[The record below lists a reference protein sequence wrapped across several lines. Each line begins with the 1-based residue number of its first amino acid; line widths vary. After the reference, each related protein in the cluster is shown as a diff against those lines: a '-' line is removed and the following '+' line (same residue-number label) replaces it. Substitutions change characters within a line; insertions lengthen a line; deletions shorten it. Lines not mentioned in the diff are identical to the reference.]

1 MRTRIR
7 ILLQL
12 LIDLALLNM
21 STQLVALLSG
31 LSITGFLTHHIKVI
45 LLLNAAWIVSYI
57 IYVDDLTYT
66 QSKIQYLFGKM
77 GKTFI
82 LFIAMVSAS
91 QLALGR
97 YNYPYLYQLWIFLI
111 FFLVKLTAD
120 LGLFFFSPVKN
131 GPNMRSSIII
141 GNNPIGNELFQYF
154 QKNTHLGLDPIGIL
168 DMFPE
173 SRKNHLVIGSFQQF
187 QEVYDKFQFQDVVIA
202 LPLKEMESIK
212 KIIDVSERN
221 GVRPHIAPN
230 YFGIIN
236 RVFQVHTLGN
246 IPLLTY
252 RNLPLDRY
260 PNRFWKRAF
269 DLAFAFFALLVFS
282 PLLLIIAVAIKLD
295 SHGPVFYRPVRL
307 GVNNKPFKLFKF
319 RSMKYNNGEEKTDTS
334 TVREDSRFTRVGRI
348 LRKFNLDEFPQ
359 MFNVLD
365 NEMSIVGPRPHRVSL
380 NKSLEGKI
388 KAYRVRHL
396 VKPGITGWAQV
407 NGFRGPMETRIQT
420 SGRVLH
426 DLWYL
431 ENWNFGL
438 DIYIIFLTVFSKKAY
453 KNAF

>member
-1 MRTRIR
+1 MNIS
-7 ILLQL
+7 I
-12 LIDLALLNM
+12 
-21 STQLVALLSG
+21 QLVVLLSG
-31 LSITGFLTHHIKVI
+31 FSITGFLTHHVKLF
-45 LLLNAAWIVSYI
+45 LLLNTAWIISYT

-66 QSKIQYLFGKM
+66 QSKIQYLIGKM

-82 LFIAMVSAS
+82 LFIALVSAT
-91 QLALGR
+91 QLALSR
-97 YNYPYLYQLWIFLI
+97 YNYPYVYQLWIFLI
-111 FFLVKLTAD
+111 FFLIKLTAD

-131 GPNMRSSIII
+131 GPNMRSAIII
-141 GNNPIGNELFQYF
+141 GNNPIGNEVFQYF
-154 QKNTHLGLDPIGIL
+154 LKNTHLGLNPIGIL

-173 SRKNHLVIGSFQQF
+173 YRKNHLVIGSFHQF
-187 QEVYDKFQFQDVVIA
+187 QKIYDEHQFQDVVIA
-202 LPLKEMESIK
+202 LPLREMETIK
-212 KIIDVSERN
+212 KIIDVAERN

-236 RVFQVHTLGN
+236 RVFQVKVLGN

-269 DLAFAFFALLVFS
+269 DLTFAFFALLIFS
-282 PLLLIIAVAIKLD
+282 PLLLIIALAIKLE
-295 SHGPVFYRPVRL
+295 SPGPVFYRPMRL

-319 RSMKYNNGEEKTDTS
+319 RSMKNDNGGEKKDMS
-334 TVREDSRFTRVGRI
+334 TVKGDSRFTRIGKI
-348 LRKFNLDEFPQ
+348 IRKFNLDEFPQ
-359 MFNVLD
+359 MINVLQ
-365 NEMSIVGPRPHRVSL
+365 NEMSIVGPRPHRISL
-380 NKSLEGKI
+380 NKTLEGKI

-396 VKPGITGWAQV
+396 VKPGISGWAQV

-431 ENWNFGL
+431 ENWSFPL

>member
-7 ILLQL
+7 ILIQL
-12 LIDLALLNM
+12 LIDLTLLNI
-21 STQLVALLSG
+21 SAQLVALLSG
-31 LSITGFLTHHIKVI
+31 LSITDFLTHHIKVV
-45 LLLNAAWIVSYI
+45 LLLNAAWITSYT

-66 QSKIQYLFGKM
+66 QSKIQYLIGKM

-82 LFIAMVSAS
+82 LFIALVSAT
-91 QLALGR
+91 QLAFSR
-97 YNYPYLYQLWIFLI
+97 YNYPYLYQLGIFLV
-111 FFLVKLTAD
+111 FFLIKLIAD

-131 GPNMRSSIII
+131 GPNMRSAIIV

-154 QKNTHLGLDPIGIL
+154 LKNTHLGLNPIGIL

-173 SRKNHLVIGSFQQF
+173 KKKNQLVIGSIHHFQS
-187 QEVYDKFQFQDVVIA
+187 VYDQYQFQDVVIA
-202 LPLKEMESIK
+202 LPLKEMEAIK
-212 KIIDVSERN
+212 KIIDEAERN

-236 RVFQVHTLGN
+236 RVFQVNTLGN

-260 PNRFWKRAF
+260 PNKFWKRAF
-269 DLAFAFFALLVFS
+269 DLVFASSALLVFS
-282 PLLLIIAVAIKLD
+282 PLLLLIAVAIKLD
-295 SHGPVFYRPVRL
+295 SHGPVFYRPMRL
-307 GVNNKPFKLFKF
+307 GVNNKPFRLFKF
-319 RSMKYNNGEEKTDTS
+319 RSMKYDNGAEKTDMS
-334 TVREDSRFTRVGRI
+334 TVREDSRFTRVGKI

-359 MFNVLD
+359 MINVLE
-365 NEMSIVGPRPHRVSL
+365 NEMSIVGPRPHRISL

-396 VKPGITGWAQV
+396 VKPGISGWAQV
-407 NGFRGPMETRIQT
+407 NGFRGPMETRFQT

-431 ENWNFGL
+431 ENWSFGL
-438 DIYIIFLTVFSKKAY
+438 DVYIIFLTVFSKKAY